1 MISLRQATSN
11 AVPASRFATLTA
23 FLTVVAGVMV
33 LVGWAFDIAIL
44 KSILPGW
51 VSMKANTA
59 VCFILIGVALLFAAR
74 LASVPDPQRAASLFR
89 FTRAFSGLAGL
100 IGLLTLSEY
109 IFGWDPGIDQWLF
122 IEPAGTV
129 GTSNPGRMAPETAFC
144 FAALAVALWLSGS
157 AYKSRLKILVAAN
170 VNLLVAALALAAML
184 SYATPVLGAYGWF
197 GLTIMAMH
205 TAILFTLLG
214 MSVLRICWMPD
225 TLAWAFDRKA
235 TAAFLSCVALLAIIG
250 LTTSRAQFQL
260 KATAHKIA
268 YSEKAMGSNMELML
282 EVLAAQSHTRGY
294 VITGDE
300 GMMANY
306 LAAKAD
312 SYAKLELLRKL
323 VVDNPHAQREFAKIE
338 VPAITLL
345 NWLQQVIDAR
355 QSGVGADER
364 NTMVRHGESL
374 LKNLTDTVDQI
385 DISNHRHVEQ
395 LQLVANNVSNT
406 SFLII
411 VTGTLTGLLI
421 VLTTIFKLNAVE
433 NERKR
438 ALAKLKHSEQ
448 NLAITLHSI
457 GDAVIVTD
465 PEGRVTQM
473 NPTAERL
480 SGWTLTDAMGHRLT
494 EVFRIINAT
503 TRVTV
508 PDPVQLVMERGQ
520 VVGLANHT
528 VLLAR
533 SGEEYQIADSA
544 APIRNPEGKIVGVV
558 LVFSDV
564 TEKYRAEDA
573 LRLTRFSVEAASDA
587 LFWITPDA
595 RIVDVNAAACRTL
608 GYSREEL
615 QHLSVPD
622 VDAHYNAAL
631 WPQHFAELR
640 RRGSMTFESEQR
652 TKDGRLFPVE
662 IVANYVKYG
671 DEERN
676 CAFVRDITERKQ
688 AEARFKEYM
697 ESYRAVTQSA
707 NDAIISIDSTGNI
720 VRWNPASERFFGYT
734 EDEIIGQEISMIVPQ
749 HYHTRHH
756 EGLQKRVSD
765 GASPLGGKSVEVS
778 GRRKDGSEFPLELSV
793 AQWKTEKGLFFTG
806 ILRDITERKLAEA
819 ELEKHRNHLEAMVE
833 SRTVELAL
841 AKEAAEAA
849 NLAKSAFLANMSHEI
864 RTPMNGIIGMANIL
878 RREGVTSKQEKRLD
892 VIDASAQHLLSVIN
906 NILDISK
913 IEAGKFTLDE
923 TPIIVS
929 SLMANVCSILS
940 ERAKAKNI
948 RLLIEAEHLPHNL
961 MGDPTR
967 LQQALL
973 NYATNAVKFT
983 EQGTVLL
990 RTILQEETAE
1000 SLRLRFEVT
1009 DTGIGIAP
1017 QSLPRLFSAFEQADN
1032 SMNRKYGGTGLG
1044 LAITKRLAELMG
1056 GEVGV
1061 ESTPGAGSTFWFT
1074 VKLKK
1079 YHGATFAS
1087 TEAVVDAEMEVRRRY
1102 AGQRILVVDDEP
1114 VNREIAL
1121 IQLEA
1126 VDMVADTA
1134 EDGAEAVAMA
1144 RKNSYVAIFMDMQM
1158 PKLNGLEATQEIRQ
1172 LAGYRDT
1179 PIIAMTANVFADDKI
1194 QCLNAGMNDFLIK
1207 PFNPDEFFATLLRSL
1222 SRSAG

>member
-1 MISLRQATSN
+1 MRKVLVRFLTFWLSLALLGAAFGQVATQTQPNANQKNLLLLYSYGHGGRGIRVFDNSLIDTLSAAGIATNNLYFEFLDLERNKDVPQYRQRLREELQRKYSGQHIDSILTVQQPAIEFLLNEGKEIVPDAPVVTVQAPLPGTFNAGTRHVASLVTNFDIKGTLVRALDLFPDTRRVVVVSGSSEADRKVAGGAASIAASIAEGWRGKLEFEYTFDISLE
-11 AVPASRFATLTA
+11 
-23 FLTVVAGVMV
+23 
-33 LVGWAFDIAIL
+33 
-44 KSILPGW
+44 
-51 VSMKANTA
+51 
-59 VCFILIGVALLFAAR
+59 ALLRRVAN
-74 LASVPDPQRAASLFR
+74 LPPQS
-89 FTRAFSGLAGL
+89 
-100 IGLLTLSEY
+100 I
-109 IFGWDPGIDQWLF
+109 
-122 IEPAGTV
+122 
-129 GTSNPGRMAPETAFC
+129 
-144 FAALAVALWLSGS
+144 
-157 AYKSRLKILVAAN
+157 
-170 VNLLVAALALAAML
+170 
-184 SYATPVLGAYGWF
+184 
-197 GLTIMAMH
+197 
-205 TAILFTLLG
+205 ILFTQYNRDTTGIVTVAYEVEGKIVKAANAPVFGLYDFNLINGGMGGSVVSVNELGRKTAQTLLDLLHNKLVLSSPVTRIDMPVIPMFDWGQIQRWGSDPARLSADSVFVNRVPTIWENYRNYLLG
-214 MSVLRICWMPD
+214 
-225 TLAWAFDRKA
+225 A
-235 TAAFLSCVALLAIIG
+235 TVFI
-250 LTTSRAQFQL
+250 
-260 KATAHKIA
+260 
-268 YSEKAMGSNMELML
+268 
-282 EVLAAQSHTRGY
+282 AAQSLL
-294 VITGDE
+294 I
-300 GMMANY
+300 
-306 LAAKAD
+306 AALLVNRRRRRA
-312 SYAKLELLRKL
+312 AELLTK
-323 VVDNPHAQREFAKIE
+323 A
-338 VPAITLL
+338 
-345 NWLQQVIDAR
+345 
-355 QSGVGADER
+355 
-364 NTMVRHGESL
+364 
-374 LKNLTDTVDQI
+374 
-385 DISNHRHVEQ
+385 
-395 LQLVANNVSNT
+395 
-406 SFLII
+406 
-411 VTGTLTGLLI
+411 
-421 VLTTIFKLNAVE
+421 
-433 NERKR
+433 
-438 ALAKLKHSEQ
+438 SEQ

-457 GDAVIVTD
+457 GDAVIATD
-465 PEGRVTQM
+465 SEGRVTRM

-503 TRVTV
+503 TRATI
-508 PDPVQLVMERGQ
+508 PDPVQLVMECGH

-533 SGEEYQIADSA
+533 NGAEYQIADSA

-573 LRLTRFSVEAASDA
+573 LHLTRFSVEAASDA

-640 RRGSMTFESEQR
+640 QRGSMTFESEQR
-652 TKDGRLFPVE
+652 TRDGRLFPVE

-676 CAFVRDITERKQ
+676 CAFVRDITERK
-688 AEARFKEYM
+688 
-697 ESYRAVTQSA
+697 
-707 NDAIISIDSTGNI
+707 
-720 VRWNPASERFFGYT
+720 
-734 EDEIIGQEISMIVPQ
+734 
-749 HYHTRHH
+749 
-756 EGLQKRVSD
+756 
-765 GASPLGGKSVEVS
+765 
-778 GRRKDGSEFPLELSV
+778 
-793 AQWKTEKGLFFTG
+793 
-806 ILRDITERKLAEA
+806 LAEI
-819 ELEKHRNHLEAMVE
+819 ELEKHRNHLEAMVK
-833 SRTVELAL
+833 SRTVELAI
-841 AKEAAEAA
+841 AKEAAETA
-849 NLAKSAFLANMSHEI
+849 NIAKSAFLANMSHEI

-878 RREGVTSKQEKRLD
+878 RREGATSKQEKRLD

-929 SLMANVCSILS
+929 SLMANVCSILA

-948 RLLIEAEHLPHNL
+948 RLLIEAAHLPHNL

-983 EQGTVLL
+983 EQGTVML

-1000 SLRLRFEVT
+1000 SLRLRFEVA

-1061 ESTPGAGSTFWFT
+1061 ESTPGVGSTFWFS

-1079 YHGATFAS
+1079 YHEAALAS
-1087 TEAVVDAEMEVRRRY
+1087 TQAVVDAEMEVRRRY

-1126 VDMVADTA
+1126 VDIVADTA